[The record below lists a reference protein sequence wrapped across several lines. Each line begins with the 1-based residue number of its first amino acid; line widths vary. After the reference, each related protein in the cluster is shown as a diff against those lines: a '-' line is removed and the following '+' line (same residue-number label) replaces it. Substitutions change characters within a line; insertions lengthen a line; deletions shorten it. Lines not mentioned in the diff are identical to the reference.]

1 MVRDMIGRSQ
11 YFCTQSILSF
21 EGWRRPLVDADW
33 HAFCQAIHK
42 GLKGKEWELYHH
54 YKELNQATRA
64 KKPSERQ
71 KARALWAMKAA
82 WDRGEEY
89 YDPAR
94 KEDLLGR
101 TKNPS
106 GIV

>member
-1 MVRDMIGRSQ
+1 M
-11 YFCTQSILSF
+11 
-21 EGWRRPLVDADW
+21 DADW
-33 HAFCQAIHK
+33 HAFCQAIYK
-42 GLKGKEWELYHH
+42 GSEGKEWELYHH
-54 YKELNQATRA
+54 YKELNQATGA
-64 KKPSERQ
+64 KKPSESP
-71 KARALWAMKAA
+71 KARAF
-82 WDRGEEY
+82 DRCEEF